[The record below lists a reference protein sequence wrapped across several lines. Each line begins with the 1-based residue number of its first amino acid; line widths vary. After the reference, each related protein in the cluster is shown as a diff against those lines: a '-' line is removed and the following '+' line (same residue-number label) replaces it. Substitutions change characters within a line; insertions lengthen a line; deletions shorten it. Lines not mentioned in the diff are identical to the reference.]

1 MLQLYKFKGHDIGKE
16 FTCSHNWACDKPRVK
31 DNHSTYWEK
40 HLIRGCIVDINKG
53 KMCLCYNKVQLEK
66 VELYCTNH
74 HIKIDVDDSEKEY
87 YFMIT
92 VKKGEK

>member
-1 MLQLYKFKGHDIGKE
+1 MQYLKFKGHDINRE
-16 FTCSHNWACDKPRVK
+16 YTCSHSWINDGERQPEP
-31 DNHSTYWEK
+31 HSYWEK
-40 HLIRGCIVDINKG
+40 HLVNGCIKDINRGRGCLCFNKQ
-53 KMCLCYNKVQLEK
+53 QLER